1 MGVRHAAIP
10 AKAGRSEFQASQ
22 GYIVTLFLRI
32 ILGRGGGRGGKW
44 YLETWLRIKA
54 LLLLQRT
61 WVQIPAPT

>member
-32 ILGRGGGRGGKW
+32 ILGRGGGEGR
-44 YLETWLRIKA
+44 EVVSRDMA
-54 LLLLQRT
+54 QD
-61 WVQIPAPT
+61 